1 MMSLAP
7 DLHASTT
14 NTTSHRF
21 TSTQSFIVI
30 DLFNLNVLDFT
41 ITSTQQ
47 DVFELVRTRTFTLK
61 IKTLLSHPVS
71 HRIIQQPNPV
81 YNITVVDGH
90 P

>member
-21 TSTQSFIVI
+21 TSTRSFTVI

-41 ITSTQQ
+41 ITSTQMCLSWL
-47 DVFELVRTRTFTLK
+47 ELELSPLK
-61 IKTLLSHPVS
+61 
-71 HRIIQQPNPV
+71 
-81 YNITVVDGH
+81 
-90 P
+90 